1 MLTPARLFHRAADRI
16 HRRDPEHDGFRRA
29 LRAAVVVPVAAAV
42 SYAVS
47 GPSQTLL
54 FTIFGS
60 IALLIAVDFPGNTY
74 GRAVAYGGLAFN
86 GAVLI
91 SLGTFAAHIPWLAVT
106 LMFMIGVA
114 VTFSGLLSEVI
125 AAGQRATLMTFVLPA
140 CAPVGPLDQRLLGW
154 LIALALCVPAALFL
168 FPPRHHDDLRRHAAQ
183 VCEALAGR
191 IEGAATADEVNSAMN
206 ALHTNFLGAA
216 FRPVAL
222 SAGSRALVR
231 VIDDL
236 QWLRDRVD
244 DDAGRRLGAMA
255 APGSRVLRACAKVL
269 NARRRSCRDQ
279 ARADLVDAQAE
290 LLSVAVGS
298 YRADIDSILAEPDDA
313 AAVSLGRKLLNR
325 RTIGAAIG
333 VTGRIVTAAAA
344 ADARPAWARVLGR
357 RVPETGLADRIYSG
371 PQVVRIITAGYLKT
385 RAVTVRNSLRTGL
398 GLSIAAAITFIFPID
413 HGLWVVLGAMSVLR
427 SSALSTGTN
436 VVRAVIGTVIGFCLG
451 AVVIAILG
459 IDPIVMWLLLP
470 VVAFGSAYVPEIA
483 SFTAGQAAFT
493 MMVLIVF
500 NLMAPTGWQVGLI
513 RVEDVAVGAIVG
525 VIVSLLLWPR
535 GAKPWIQF
543 TIDAACFAGARYLQA
558 TVFRVTRGASEQAQ
572 DRVNALSHDTLTAN
586 RTLDDTVR
594 HYLSESG
601 GPTDSRAPVVRAS
614 NRAMR
619 LRAAA
624 DLIADIVPPPLD
636 AYPRA
641 RAVLEAHTC
650 AMCARLDGSRVTDEL
665 PTLSDEFVLALRAEA
680 GTGHLAVSAALP
692 LVTAAASIGELELI
706 YPAIA
711 TSDPAMPHSDEV
723 SAGAGAVSQ
732 GSER

>member
-1 MLTPARLFHRAADRI
+1 MLTPARLFHRAANRI
-16 HRRDPEHDGFRRA
+16 HRRDPENDGFRRA
-29 LRAAVVVPVAAAV
+29 LRAAVVVPFAAAI
-42 SYAVS
+42 SYLLS

-74 GRAVAYGGLAFN
+74 ARAVAYGGLGFN

-91 SLGTFAAHIPWLAVT
+91 SLGTFVAHIPWLAVT
-106 LMFMIGVA
+106 AMFVIGVV

-125 AAGQRATLMTFVLPA
+125 AAGQRSTLMTFVLPA
-140 CAPVGPLDQRLLGW
+140 CAPVAPVGERLYGW

-168 FPPRHHDDLRRHAAQ
+168 FPPRHHDDLRRHAAR
-183 VCEALAGR
+183 VCEKLADR
-191 IEGAATADEVNSAMN
+191 IEGTASADEVNSAMN
-206 ALHTNFLGAA
+206 SLRTNFLGAA

-236 QWLRDRVD
+236 QWLCDRVTD
-244 DDAGRRLGAMA
+244 ETGQLLGAMA
-255 APGSRVLRACAKVL
+255 QPGSRVLRDCSRVL
-269 NARRRSCRDQ
+269 NSRRRSCRDD
-279 ARADLVDAQAE
+279 ARADLVIAQSQ
-290 LLSVAVGS
+290 LMNIAVGT
-298 YRADIDSILAEPDDA
+298 YRSDIDAILAESDDDA
-313 AAVSLGRKLLNR
+313 AVALGRTLLSR

-333 VTGRIVTAAAA
+333 VTGRIVTAAAT

-371 PQVVRIITAGYLKT
+371 PNVVRVITAGYLKT

-398 GLSIAAAITFIFPID
+398 GLAIAAAITFIFPID

-436 VVRAVIGTVIGFCLG
+436 VVRAVTGTVIGFILG
-451 AVVIAILG
+451 AIVIAVLG
-459 IDPIVMWLLLP
+459 IDPAVMWLLLP
-470 VVAFGSAYVPEIA
+470 LVAFGSAYVPEIG

-513 RVEDVAVGAIVG
+513 RVEDVAVGAVVG

-535 GAKPWIQF
+535 GAKPWIQH
-543 TIDAACFAGARYLQA
+543 TIDAACFAGARYLEA

-572 DRVNALSHDTLTAN
+572 DRVIALSHETLTAI

-614 NRAMR
+614 NRPMR

-641 RAVLEAHTC
+641 RAVLEAHTSALC
-650 AMCARLDGSRVTDEL
+650 TRLDGTNTATTL

-692 LVTAAASIGELELI
+692 LVTTAASIGELELI
-706 YPAIA
+706 YPAI
-711 TSDPAMPHSDEV
+711 SDSVPIVDHSPASWV
-723 SAGAGAVSQ
+723 S
-732 GSER
+732 